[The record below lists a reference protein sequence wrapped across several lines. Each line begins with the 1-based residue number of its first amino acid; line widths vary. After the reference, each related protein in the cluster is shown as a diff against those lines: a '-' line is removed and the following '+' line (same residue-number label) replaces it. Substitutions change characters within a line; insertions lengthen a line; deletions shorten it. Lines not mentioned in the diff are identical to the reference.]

1 LAGGLAVALMAA
13 HAEAA
18 STVDREAGGVVRV
31 ESHTDS
37 KGSPGY
43 NQPRSERRARSVERA
58 LSRLV
63 GERVS
68 FRIRGQ
74 VVIPR

>member
-1 LAGGLAVALMAA
+1 MAA

-18 STVDREAGGVVRV
+18 SRVDREAGGVVRM
-31 ESHTDS
+31 EGHTDS

-43 NQPRSERRARSVERA
+43 NQALSERRARSVERA
-58 LSRLV
+58 PSRLV
-63 GERVS
+63 DARVS
-68 FRIRGQ
+68 FRIRAQ